1 MAKISPAGLPF
12 RVALAPR
19 PGLDGVMTDSI
30 KLPAATLI
38 LLGATGDLSQRMLI
52 PSLFGLH
59 ADGLLPPGFRL
70 VGAARRAMSDAEF
83 RDFAKAAVGKYLPRD
98 RQNDA
103 KLAQFLEL
111 LHYRNMDLDNPA
123 CFEPVRELLGPA
135 SDKPIG
141 VFLSIAPSL
150 FVHAVTALNQAGMA
164 GANVRVALEKP
175 LGHDLA
181 SSMVINDSI
190 SALFPEDRTFR
201 IDHYLGKETVQN
213 LLVLRFGNILFEKL
227 WNAQYIDHVDI
238 TVAETV
244 GLEGR
249 SAYFDGAGTLRDMVQ
264 NHMLQLLAL
273 VAMEPP
279 GQFDSGAVR
288 DEKVKVLRALR
299 RMTPETIRTDTVV
312 GQYGAGAIGNAR
324 VGSYVEDLGKA
335 SGTDTFV
342 AIKAHIDN
350 WRWQGVPFYLRTGKR
365 LPARKTEVAIQ
376 FKPVPHSMFATRG
389 GKLEANRLR
398 LRLQPEEDVRL
409 SVMAKVPGLDRDGV
423 RLEEVGLDLSL
434 ANAFGAHRRRIAYER
449 LMLDFLE
456 GDSTLFVRRDEVEA
470 QWRWIDSINTNWD
483 AAKMAPQVYDAGS
496 WGPASD
502 FESSEPWHD

>member
-1 MAKISPAGLPF
+1 
-12 RVALAPR
+12 
-19 PGLDGVMTDSI
+19 MTDSTR
-30 KLPAATLI
+30 KPAATLI

-70 VGAARRAMSDAEF
+70 VGAARRGMSDAEF
-83 RDFAKAAVGKYLPRD
+83 RDFARAAIAKYLPRD
-98 RQNDA
+98 RQNES
-103 KLAQFLEL
+103 KLQQFLGG
-111 LHYRNMDLDNPA
+111 LHYQNMDLDNPA
-123 CFEPVRELLGPA
+123 CFAPLRQTLGDA
-135 SDKPIG
+135 LNQPIG

-150 FVHAVTALNQAGMA
+150 FVNAVTALQQAGMA
-164 GANVRVALEKP
+164 GDNVRVALEKP

-181 SSMVINDSI
+181 SSKVINDSI
-190 SALFPEDRTFR
+190 SHLFPEDRTFR

-213 LLVLRFGNILFEKL
+213 LLVLRFGNILFERM

-279 GQFDSGAVR
+279 SHFDSSAVR

-299 RMTPETIRTDTVV
+299 KLTPETIKSHTVI
-312 GQYGAGAIGNAR
+312 GQYGPGAIGNAR
-324 VGSYVEDLGKA
+324 VSGYGEDLGKP
-335 SGTDTFV
+335 SGIDTFV

-376 FKPVPHSMFATRG
+376 FKPVPHSMFAARG
-389 GKLEANRLR
+389 GKLQANRLR

-409 SVMAKVPGLDRDGV
+409 SMMAKVPGLDREGM
-423 RLEEVGLDLSL
+423 RLEEVALDLSL
-434 ANAFGAHRRRIAYER
+434 ANAFGGHRRRIAYER
-449 LMLDFLE
+449 LLLDFVE

-470 QWRWIDSINTNWD
+470 QWSWIDTINGNW
-483 AAKMAPQVYDAGS
+483 AKAGMTPQAYDAGS
-496 WGPASD
+496 WGPD
-502 FESSEPWHD
+502 SEFGTTDPWHE

>member
-1 MAKISPAGLPF
+1 
-12 RVALAPR
+12 
-19 PGLDGVMTDSI
+19 MTDST
-30 KLPAATLI
+30 KQPAATLI

-59 ADGLLPPGFRL
+59 AEGLLPSGFRL
-70 VGAARRAMSDAEF
+70 VGAARRAMRDDEF
-83 RDFAKAAVGKYLPRD
+83 RAFAAAAVSRYLPKD
-98 RQNDA
+98 RQNQN
-103 KLAQFLEL
+103 KLNQFLEG
-111 LHYRNMDLDNPA
+111 LHYQNMDLDNPA
-123 CFEPVRELLGPA
+123 CFEPLRATLGA
-135 SDKPIG
+135 AAEQPIG

-150 FVHAVTALNQAGMA
+150 FVHAVRALKQAGMA

-175 LGHDLA
+175 LGEDLA
-181 SSMVINDSI
+181 SSKVINYTI
-190 SALFPEDRTFR
+190 SSLFPEERTFR

-213 LLVLRFGNILFEKL
+213 LLVLRFGNILFERL
-227 WNAQYIDHVDI
+227 WSAQYIDHVDI

-279 GQFDSGAVR
+279 GQFDSSAVR

-299 RMTPETIRTDTVV
+299 KLTPETVKTHTVV
-312 GQYGAGAIGNAR
+312 GQYGPGAIGNAR
-324 VGSYVEDLGKA
+324 VGSYAEDLGKP

-376 FKPVPHSMFATRG
+376 FKPVPHSMFARKG

-398 LRLQPEEDVRL
+398 LRLQPEEDVRM
-409 SVMAKVPGLDRDGV
+409 SMMAKVPGLDREGL
-423 RLEEVGLDLSL
+423 RLEEVALDLSL
-434 ANAFGAHRRRIAYER
+434 TNAFGGHRRRIAYER
-449 LMLDFLE
+449 LLLDFVE
-456 GDSTLFVRRDEVEA
+456 GDPTLFVRRDEVEA
-470 QWRWIDSINTNWD
+470 QWSWIDTINGSWAQAGMT
-483 AAKMAPQVYDAGS
+483 PQPYDAGS
-496 WGPASD
+496 WGPP
-502 FESSEPWHD
+502 SEFDSTDPWHD

>member
-1 MAKISPAGLPF
+1 
-12 RVALAPR
+12 
-19 PGLDGVMTDSI
+19 MTDST
-30 KLPAATLI
+30 KLPASTLI

-52 PSLFGLH
+52 SSLYGLH
-59 ADGLLPPGFRL
+59 AEGLLPADFRL
-70 VGAARRAMSDAEF
+70 VGAARRSMSDAEF
-83 RDFAKAAVGKYLPRD
+83 RDFAKAAVTKYLPRD
-98 RQNDA
+98 CQNES
-103 KLAQFLEL
+103 KLSLFLER

-123 CFEPVRELLGPA
+123 CFESVRALLGDA
-135 SDKPIG
+135 AAAPIG

-150 FVHAVTALNQAGMA
+150 FVNAVTALKHAGMA
-164 GANVRVALEKP
+164 GGNVRVALEKP
-175 LGHDLA
+175 LGEDLA
-181 SSMVINDSI
+181 SSRVINDTI
-190 SALFPEDRTFR
+190 ANLFPEERTFR

-249 SAYFDGAGTLRDMVQ
+249 SAYFDGTGTLRDMVQ

-279 GQFDSGAVR
+279 GQFDSNAVR

-299 RMTPETIRTDTVV
+299 KLTPETVKTHTVV
-312 GQYGAGAIGNAR
+312 GQYGPGAIGNAR
-324 VGSYVEDLGKA
+324 VCAYAEDLGKP

-376 FKPVPHSMFATRG
+376 FKPVPHSMFAVRG
-389 GKLEANRLR
+389 GKLHANRLR

-409 SVMAKVPGLDRDGV
+409 SMMAKVPGLDREGM
-423 RLEEVGLDLSL
+423 RLEEVALDLSL

-449 LMLDFLE
+449 LLLDFVE
-456 GDSTLFVRRDEVEA
+456 GDTTLFVRRDEVEA
-470 QWRWIDSINTNWD
+470 QWGWIDSINGGW
-483 AAKMAPQVYDAGS
+483 AKAGITPQPYDAGS
-496 WGPASD
+496 WGPD
-502 FESSEPWHD
+502 TNFGDKEQNGDWHD